1 MGHDAKAADLPRR
14 PRAVA
19 VKELVNRLMFLVC
32 SRRQKRVEATILGL
46 SSQCR
51 GGVMWFKVENRR
63 TSLGQKFVI
72 RCNSEIAGN
81 RIVEERPAKGVTAAR
96 KAAEILATTLNVTAT
111 VYGTDSEGEFVYG
124 VHEVADG
131 AASAASPLIKQLFAE
146 SAAASLAFKDQL
158 LADIPEDTIRGFASM
173 SAALGYIVAQH
184 KQIKRAAAPQISYST
199 LFRIFCGVGDPS
211 VLSLPSDDATIAILT
226 QKLADM
232 PGWMWLSDLPGV
244 GAADRNVVTPNV
256 RPAKVTL
263 NIDGELQ
270 VIRPRTVFRGTILEN
285 GAKFMLI
292 VQPSDRRGPQS
303 RDSVGLVYLEKDETA
318 VVALVSRL
326 LRESNPFKGRIV
338 LVNRDLRTVR
348 TRMSTRL
355 WDDIIP
361 NEHARAELDFIA
373 ASIRNREMLKAE
385 GLSIRRGLLLS
396 GPPGDGK
403 STAIECFVNG
413 IAGEATIIIVE
424 AVEHIRVVYHLAQML
439 APAVVILEDLDLMT
453 KSRDNPYAFAV
464 KDDVT
469 GELLQVLSGGS
480 AYADIVTIAT
490 TNHPEAID
498 EALAKRA
505 GRFDAHIRM
514 GYPSDGDKQRILQLY
529 LDRFGVNDDVTR
541 HRLQQTLQRDLGR
554 LHLVPAHI
562 EEFVKAGIKRARLAG
577 RAPEYLDFEPGIEA
591 TKSIATPKPST

>member
-1 MGHDAKAADLPRR
+1 
-14 PRAVA
+14 
-19 VKELVNRLMFLVC
+19 
-32 SRRQKRVEATILGL
+32 
-46 SSQCR
+46 
-51 GGVMWFKVENRR
+51 MWFKVESSRA
-63 TSLGQKFVI
+63 SIGQKYVV
-72 RCNSEIAGN
+72 RCNSEIAGS
-81 RIVEERPAKGVTAAR
+81 RVVEERPAKGVVAAR

-111 VYGTDSEGEFVYG
+111 VYGTDSDGEFVYG

-131 AASAASPLIKQLFAE
+131 AASATSPIIKKLFAE
-146 SAAASLAFKDQL
+146 SASASLAFKDQL
-158 LADIPEDTIRGFASM
+158 LASIPEDTIRGFASL
-173 SAALGYIVAQH
+173 SAALGYIVTQH
-184 KQIKRAAAPQISYST
+184 KQVKRASSPQISYST
-199 LFRIFCGVGDPS
+199 LFRIFCGAGDPS

-226 QKLADM
+226 QKLAEM
-232 PGWMWLSDLPGV
+232 PGWMWLSELPGV
-244 GAADRNVVTPNV
+244 GAVDRNVVTPNV

-270 VIRPRTVFRGTILEN
+270 VIRPRTVFRGSVPDS
-285 GAKFMLI
+285 GAQFMLI
-292 VQPSDRRGPQS
+292 VQPGERRGFQNS

-326 LRESNPFKGRIV
+326 LRESNPFKGRVV

-348 TRMSTRL
+348 SRMSGRS
-355 WDDIIP
+355 WADIIP
-361 NEHARAELDFIA
+361 HERARAELDFVA
-373 ASIRNREMLKAE
+373 ASVRNRDMLKAE

-403 STAIECFVNG
+403 STAIECFVND

-424 AVEHIRVVYHLAQML
+424 AVEHIRAVYHLAQML

-453 KSRDNPYAFAV
+453 KSRDNPYALAV

-505 GRFDAHIRM
+505 GRFDVHIRL
-514 GYPSDGDKQRILQLY
+514 GYPSDSEKQRILDLY
-529 LDRFGVNDDVTR
+529 LDRFSVNDDFTR
-541 HRLQQTLQRDLGR
+541 RRLQQALSRDLGR

-562 EEFVKAGIKRARLAG
+562 EEFVKGGIKRARLAG
-577 RAPEYLDFEPGIEA
+577 RAAEYLDFEPGIEA
-591 TKSIATPKPST
+591 TKSIATAKPSA

>member
-1 MGHDAKAADLPRR
+1 M
-14 PRAVA
+14 
-19 VKELVNRLMFLVC
+19 
-32 SRRQKRVEATILGL
+32 L
-46 SSQCR
+46 S
-51 GGVMWFKVENRR
+51 
-63 TSLGQKFVI
+63 
-72 RCNSEIAGN
+72 RCNSEIVGS
-81 RIVEERPAKGVTAAR
+81 RVVEERPAKGVVAAR

-111 VYGTDSEGEFVYG
+111 VYGTDSVGEFVYG

-131 AASAASPLIKQLFAE
+131 AAAATSPLIKQLFAE
-146 SAAASLAFKDQL
+146 SATASLAFKDQL
-158 LADIPEDTIRGFASM
+158 LANIPEDTIRGFAAM
-173 SAALGYIVAQH
+173 SAAMGYIVAQH
-184 KQIKRAAAPQISYST
+184 KQIKRASAPQISYST
-199 LFRIFCGVGDPS
+199 LFRIFCGAGDPS

-226 QKLADM
+226 QKLAGM
-232 PGWMWLSDLPGV
+232 PGWMWLSQLPGV
-244 GAADRNVVTPNV
+244 GAADRNVVMPNS

-270 VIRPRTVFRGTILEN
+270 VIRPRTVFRGTVPER
-285 GAKFMLI
+285 GAQFMLI
-292 VQPSDRRGPQS
+292 VQPSERRGQQS
-303 RDSVGLVYLEKDETA
+303 IRDSVGLVYLEKDETA

-326 LRESNPFKGRIV
+326 LRESNPFKGRVV

-348 TRMSTRL
+348 SRMSGRS
-355 WDDIIP
+355 WADIIP
-361 NEHARAELDFIA
+361 HQRARAELDFIA
-373 ASIRNREMLKAE
+373 ASVRNRDMLKAE

-403 STAIECFVNG
+403 STAIECFVND

-453 KSRDNPYAFAV
+453 KSRDNPYALAV

-505 GRFDAHIRM
+505 GRFDVHIRL
-514 GYPSDGDKQRILQLY
+514 GYPSDADKQRILELY

-577 RAPEYLDFEPGIEA
+577 RAPEYLDFEPGVEA